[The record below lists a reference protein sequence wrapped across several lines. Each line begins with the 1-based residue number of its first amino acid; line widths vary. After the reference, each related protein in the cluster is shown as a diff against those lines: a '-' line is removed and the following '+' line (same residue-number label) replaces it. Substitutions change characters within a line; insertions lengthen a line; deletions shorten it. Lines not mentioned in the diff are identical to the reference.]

1 MVFPEGS
8 FELMTGLQHLMKSLA
23 ALNMTSIFARG
34 GFEPGARPP
43 ARRSLALVVIA
54 ATLAAVFAAAGAFY
68 AMRPA
73 TLRIA
78 VGPPGSDDA
87 KVIQTIA
94 QVLGRDRNNVRL
106 RVTVSPTGNEAGQTI
121 ENGSA
126 DLAVMRGD
134 LAWPN
139 SARTVA
145 SLRQN
150 VATIWVPSKPPAAA
164 RAKNAKAAPAIK
176 TVADLSGKRVGIIGR
191 SQSNITLLNLILA
204 QYGVAPE
211 KVEIVQFGVNEAADA
226 GRSDKIDAL
235 LAVGPQSSRITAD
248 AVAASSRYGA
258 PTFLDLDAADTIAQ
272 KYPRYESIEIP
283 AGTFGAAPSRPA
295 ETIKSIGFNHH
306 IVARASV
313 PDTTVAAFARQLF
326 SNRQA
331 IIAQNPDAASIETPD
346 TDKDAVIPVH
356 PGAAAYVDGEEKTF
370 LDRYSDYIWWGLMLA
385 SALGSIGAWF
395 ASYMRRE
402 AEAPMTAGLRDRL
415 LDMLADARR
424 AETSQQLDLLQAEA
438 DQILR
443 QTCQAFDDQAID
455 QASLMATDLVLQR
468 FHDAVADRRTI
479 LAENPVRGPRGTVTQ
494 LGV

>member
-1 MVFPEGS
+1 MRSGWR
-8 FELMTGLQHLMKSLA
+8 HLMKSLA
-23 ALNMTSIFARG
+23 SLNMASVFARG
-34 GFEPGARPP
+34 GIEPGARPP
-43 ARRSLALVVIA
+43 ARRSLSLIVIA
-54 ATLAAVFAAAGAFY
+54 ACLAMVFAVAGAVY

-87 KVIQTIA
+87 KVIQAIA
-94 QVLGRDRNNVRL
+94 QVLGRDRANVRL
-106 RVTVSPTGNEAGQTI
+106 RVTVSPTSSEAGQTI
-121 ENGSA
+121 ANGTA

-139 SARTVA
+139 TARTVA

-150 VATIWVPSKPPAAA
+150 VATIWVPSRPPTNAA
-164 RAKNAKAAPAIK
+164 RAKGKAAPAIK
-176 TVADLSGKRVGIIGR
+176 TVADLAGRRVGIIGR
-191 SQSNITLLNLILA
+191 SPNNITLLNLILA

-211 KVEIVQFGVNEAADA
+211 KVEIVQFGVHEAVEA

-235 LAVGPQSSRITAD
+235 LAVGPTSSRITAD
-248 AVAASSRYGA
+248 AVAASSRHGA

-272 KYPRYESIEIP
+272 KYPRYESVEIP
-283 AGTFGAAPSRPA
+283 AGTFGAAPNRPA
-295 ETIKSIGFNHH
+295 ETIKSIAFNHH

-313 PDTTVAAFARQLF
+313 PENAIAAFTRQLF

-331 IIAQNPDAASIETPD
+331 ITAQTPDAASIETPD

-370 LDRYSDYIWWGLMLA
+370 LDRYSDYIWWSLMLA
-385 SALGSIGAWF
+385 SALGSVGAWF
-395 ASYMRRE
+395 ASYARRDVQHHNVR
-402 AEAPMTAGLRDRL
+402 LRDRL
-415 LDMLADARR
+415 LDMLGEARQ

-438 DQILR
+438 DQLLR
-443 QTCQAFDDQAID
+443 QTLAAFDDDAID
-455 QASLMATDLVLQR
+455 DSMLTATDLVLQR